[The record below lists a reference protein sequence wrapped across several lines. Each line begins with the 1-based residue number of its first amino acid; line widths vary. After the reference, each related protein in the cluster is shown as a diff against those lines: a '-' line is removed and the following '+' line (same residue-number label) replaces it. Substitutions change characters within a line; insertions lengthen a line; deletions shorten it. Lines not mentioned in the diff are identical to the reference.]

1 MRVDGVDVLA
11 ELAAWCSVD
20 LLDALETTALNK
32 CLLCFRVLGEHLG
45 KLGSNVGEDVIG
57 GEDEEGFEGGQMR
70 AHLDDILEGLLRF
83 VFQVRGALS
92 LLHHVN
98 GEQTCWHVSLGQVL
112 RVVWR
117 VSADLAKG
125 PGSGGLD
132 VVLWLV
138 DERILEWGNTLGHDN
153 GHS

>member
-57 GEDEEGFEGGQMR
+57 GEDEEGFERGKMC

-83 VFQVRGALS
+83 VFEVGRALT
-92 LLHHVN
+92 LLHHVD
-98 GEQTCWHVSLGQVL
+98 GEEAGGDVSLGEVL
-112 RVVWR
+112 GVIGGVT
-117 VSADLAKG
+117 ANLTKG

-138 DERILEWGNTLGHDN
+138 DEGILEWGNTLGHDN